1 MEILYKF
8 KFQFFKG
15 DFMQSDHTGQD
26 NTSQLV
32 ILQLLEDLRV
42 EDPVKEVEK

>member
-1 MEILYKF
+1 
-8 KFQFFKG
+8 
-15 DFMQSDHTGQD
+15 MQSDHTGQD